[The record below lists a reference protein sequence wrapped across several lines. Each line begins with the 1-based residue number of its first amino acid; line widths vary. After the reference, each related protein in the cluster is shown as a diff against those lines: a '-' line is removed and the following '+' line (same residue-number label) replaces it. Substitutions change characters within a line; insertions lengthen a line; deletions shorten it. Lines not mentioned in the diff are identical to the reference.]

1 MGYEPHVVP
10 GVPSYTPLEKDRG
23 LRAGAAEELALGVAE
38 PRLDDRW
45 VVGSGYAWV
54 FFLTHRSHSISFT
67 RAQGVSKYKIGC

>member
-54 FFLTHRSHSISFT
+54 FFPYT
-67 RAQGVSKYKIGC
+67 